1 MNFIE
6 VKDTDEIKHLININ
20 HIEEIKENQYNK
32 KQTVIQ
38 IPYKQIIVNE
48 EYKYLKMK
56 LESV

>member
-1 MNFIE
+1 MNFID
-6 VKDTDEIKHLININ
+6 VKDADEIKHLINVN

-38 IPYKQIIVNE
+38 IPYRQIIVNE

-56 LESV
+56 IESV